1 MFWNVCPR
9 KHFIE
14 KPAFL
19 AKILLKHWFRE
30 SRMKNIK
37 KSEAKQDMIGYYGLN
52 CEKCD
57 AYIATKNNDDALREK
72 TAKLWSELNHT
83 NILPKHINCTGCRT
97 DGVKTVFCESICA
110 VRKCAMQKGFATC
123 GDCPEMEK
131 CPTLG
136 TIVANNPDILKNL
149 KSS

>member
-37 KSEAKQDMIGYYGLN
+37 KAR
-52 CEKCD
+52 
-57 AYIATKNNDDALREK
+57 KNK
-72 TAKLWSELNHT
+72 
-83 NILPKHINCTGCRT
+83 I
-97 DGVKTVFCESICA
+97 
-110 VRKCAMQKGFATC
+110 
-123 GDCPEMEK
+123 
-131 CPTLG
+131 
-136 TIVANNPDILKNL
+136 
-149 KSS
+149 